1 MTKHNDAGTER
12 ATLASSTTGR
22 WLYYLLFGVQTTGAV
37 ILFWHGVPHYQ
48 QILAD
53 PSGHEARPETLIWSL
68 SAIALIQAGYWV
80 SHRLRPPLP
89 QVRNA
94 FVGYIILFV
103 GRMSFVLATSV
114 FGFVFITRKPEFQI
128 PTFRYVV
135 TIAGLFALFCYT
147 QELEKLGKNLLGK
160 ENP

>member
-1 MTKHNDAGTER
+1 MTKPDDA
-12 ATLASSTTGR
+12 ATGR
-22 WLYYLLFGVQTTGAV
+22 AALPRSTGGPWQYPFLFAVQTIGAV
-37 ILFWHGVPHYQ
+37 ILLWYAVPHYQ
-48 QILAD
+48 QVLAD
-53 PSGHEARPETLIWSL
+53 PGGHEARPETLIWSL
-68 SAIALIQAGYWV
+68 SAVALMQVGYWV

-89 QVRNA
+89 QLRNA

-103 GRMSFVLATSV
+103 ARMSFVLATSV

-147 QELEKLGKNLLGK
+147 QELEKLGKSLLGK

>member
-1 MTKHNDAGTER
+1 MLVRSKR
-12 ATLASSTTGR
+12 AR
-22 WLYYLLFGVQTTGAV
+22 WLYPLLFAAQTIGAV
-37 ILFWHGVPHYQ
+37 ILLWYAVPHYQ
-48 QILAD
+48 QVLAD
-53 PSGHEARPETLIWSL
+53 PGGHEARPETLIWSL
-68 SAIALIQAGYWV
+68 SAVALMQAGYWIR
-80 SHRLRPPLP
+80 HRLRPPLP

-103 GRMSFVLATSV
+103 ARMSYVLATSI
-114 FGFVFITRKPEFQI
+114 FGFVFNTRKPEFQI

-147 QELEKLGKNLLGK
+147 QELENLGKCLLGK